1 MKDIRYIWR
10 GAALSLALSLM
21 AAGCSMGDDLECP
34 PEQGTS
40 GSAVSGPA
48 YVQLS
53 FSTAANGLTRA
64 NPNGGEQGDGS
75 EAGQAY
81 ENAVSSAVAFLFAH
95 NDDGVNAANPAAV
108 TVTPVR
114 FGKVTGNGQTYTTEA
129 QKVGD
134 IDYGQYDVIVVA
146 NPGDD
151 NWWTSVST
159 LEDLQDKIM
168 KTAWTQNANGTYTD
182 FLMAS
187 ADDAVTPLNVTEDNT
202 TEANAAKTA
211 VSVERVAARVDYN
224 ALTEYTC
231 TDPMYDGATVEI
243 TGATIVNRLT
253 AGSYLLKRVANDVQ
267 GTNLKYLGL
276 ETATGDDMLAT
287 NYVLDPWTADKTE
300 ANLQGT
306 PFIVE
311 GQNVAA
317 AGLYNDETYIPTR
330 STNPET
336 WDKLVKPGTPVT
348 DASTTDG
355 IKEWQRVGYT
365 LENTADALSSGINYS
380 TGIVFKAKFTP
391 AEGSVTGKYDYEAGG
406 QTFFK
411 YMGVLYATV
420 EDMMDIFYQKEDVI
434 TTYFDTEIADCKT
447 YGDVGKFV
455 AELEETS
462 PVDPSGYVT
471 YLKDIVDGKASTETI
486 AESDL
491 TWSTYM
497 KEKCGYVNDNGT
509 VRLNKDGKNTRALLY
524 ESSGGMLRTYYKGQ
538 CYYTWWL
545 RHSND
550 NNDQTNGVMEYA
562 VVRNNIYKVNV
573 KSVYSI
579 GGDIPEGENIRADVF
594 VKMWTMLDEETLPM

>member
-21 AAGCSMGDDLECP
+21 AAGCSMSDDLECP

-64 NPNGGEQGDGS
+64 NPDGGEQGDGL
-75 EAGQAY
+75 EAGQTY

-95 NDDGVNAANPAAV
+95 SDKGVNAANPAAV

-114 FGKVTGNGQTYTTEA
+114 FGSVTGNGQTYTTEA

-134 IDYGQYDVIVVA
+134 IDYGKYDVIVVA

-151 NWWTSVST
+151 NRWTSVST
-159 LEDLQDKIM
+159 LKDLQDKIM
-168 KTAWTQNANGTYTD
+168 KTAWTQNADGTYTD

-224 ALTEYTC
+224 ALNEYTC
-231 TDPMYDGATVEI
+231 TDDNYKGATVEI

-253 AGSYLLKRVANDVQ
+253 AGSYLLKRTADDVQ

-276 ETATGDDMLAT
+276 ETTTGDDMLAT

-330 STNPET
+330 SDNPEDWAGYCKEGVPAT
-336 WDKLVKPGTPVT
+336 
-348 DASTTDG
+348 ADG
-355 IKEWQRVGYT
+355 YLRVGYA
-365 LENTADALSSGINYS
+365 LENTTGRLETSLNYN
-380 TGIVFKAKFTP
+380 TGIVFKAQFHPVGVNGYT
-391 AEGSVTGKYDYEAGG
+391 DG
-406 QTFFK
+406 QTFFT
-411 YMGVLYATV
+411 YNGVIYPTLTDMMGQLNGQEDFSTYV
-420 EDMMDIFYQKEDVI
+420 ED
-434 TTYFDTEIADCKT
+434 IA
-447 YGDVGKFV
+447 
-455 AELEETS
+455 ALTS
-462 PVDPSGYVT
+462 WDD
-471 YLKDIVDGKASTETI
+471 LKDFAASFVSDPTGYADYLTEFANEHSTDVFT
-486 AESDL
+486 ANAKEL
-491 TWSTYM
+491 TWKY
-497 KEKCGYVNDNGT
+497 Y
-509 VRLNKDGKNTRALLY
+509 LNNVLGVDENSQGGPEINKNEINTRNVLFKN
-524 ESSGGMLRTYYKGQ
+524 SGEKLRTYYKGQ
-538 CYYTWWL
+538 CYYIWWL

-550 NNDQTNGVMEYA
+550 GDDEKNGVMEYA

-573 KSVYSI
+573 NSIYSL
-579 GGDIPEGENIRADVF
+579 GGDIPDNEGLDAQVYVNQ
-594 VKMWTMLDEETLPM
+594 WSMLPEETLPM

>member
-75 EAGQAY
+75 EAGQTY

-95 NDDGVNAANPAAV
+95 NDDGVNAANPATV

-114 FGKVTGNGQTYTTEA
+114 FSKVTGNGQTYTTVA

-146 NPGDD
+146 NPGGDD
-151 NWWTSVST
+151 WWSSVST
-159 LEDLQDKIM
+159 LKDLQDKIM
-168 KTAWTQNANGTYTD
+168 KTAWTQNADGTYTD

-224 ALTEYTC
+224 AEGKYTC
-231 TDPMYDGATVEI
+231 TDDNYKGATVEI

-306 PFIVE
+306 PFIVG

-317 AGLYNDETYIPTR
+317 AGLYDADTYIPTR
-330 STNPET
+330 STNPEK
-336 WDKLVKPGTPVT
+336 WDELVKPGTPVT
-348 DASTTDG
+348 DG
-355 IKEWQRVGYT
+355 ITEWQRVGYT

-380 TGIVFKAKFTP
+380 TGIVFKAQFHP
-391 AEGSVTGKYDYEAGG
+391 EGVTTGYTDG
-406 QTFFK
+406 QTFFT
-411 YMGVLYATV
+411 YNGTIYSSLTDMMGKLNGINFEDYV
-420 EDMMDIFYQKEDVI
+420 EDDISKAYDWVLMKLN
-434 TTYFDTEIADCKT
+434 ADRMTNDPTGYRDYLLDCAE
-447 YGDVGKFV
+447 GKNQYEQIPDSERV
-455 AELEETS
+455 
-462 PVDPSGYVT
+462 
-471 YLKDIVDGKASTETI
+471 K
-486 AESDL
+486 L
-491 TWSTYM
+491 TW
-497 KEKCGYVNDNGT
+497 GYYLYNVLGVVEDSQDGPEINH
-509 VRLNKDGKNTRALLY
+509 DGKNTRALLY

>member
-21 AAGCSMGDDLECP
+21 AAGCSMSDDLECP

-64 NPNGGEQGDGS
+64 NPDGGEQGDGL
-75 EAGQAY
+75 EAGQTY

-95 NDDGVNAANPAAV
+95 NDEGVNAANPAAV

-114 FGKVTGNGQTYTTEA
+114 FGSVTGNGQTYTTEA
-129 QKVGD
+129 QQVGD

-159 LEDLQDKIM
+159 LKDLQDEIM
-168 KTAWTQNANGTYTD
+168 KTAWTQNADGTYTD

-224 ALTEYTC
+224 ALNEYTC

-253 AGSYLLKRVANDVQ
+253 AGSYLLKRTADDAQ
-267 GTNLKYLGL
+267 GTNLEYLGL

-317 AGLYNDETYIPTR
+317 AGLYDADTYIPTR
-330 STNPET
+330 STNPKT
-336 WDKLVKPGTPVT
+336 WDELVKPGTPVT

-355 IKEWQRVGYT
+355 ITEWQRVGYT

-380 TGIVFKAKFTP
+380 TGIVFKAQFHP
-391 AEGSVTGKYDYEAGG
+391 VGVTTGYTDG
-406 QTFFK
+406 QTFFT
-411 YMGVLYATV
+411 YNGVIYPMLT
-420 EDMMDIFYQKEDVI
+420 DMMGQLNGQEDFSTYVGEAIDALTSWDNLKDFAASI
-434 TTYFDTEIADCKT
+434 TNDPTGYSTY
-447 YGDVGKFV
+447 
-455 AELEETS
+455 LEEYVDTHSAEEFNTS
-462 PVDPSGYVT
+462 DELKWEY
-471 YLKDIVDGKASTETI
+471 YLSYKLGVFENSQDGPEI
-486 AESDL
+486 
-491 TWSTYM
+491 
-497 KEKCGYVNDNGT
+497 NQ
-509 VRLNKDGKNTRALLY
+509 DGKNTRALLY

-573 KSVYSI
+573 ESVYSI